1 MQGES
6 SNKRR
11 LTRRHVLKTGAAALG
26 AGTGLL
32 NGPPALEAQ
41 STQAPGHRHRHAD
54 RPVLPRPR
62 PPRQHTR
69 RSGDAAAA
77 DRPAAGGHPLAGGR
91 ALLHDRARRAQH
103 QPGRT
108 RGGAEPLWLRRRRGH
123 RPDGEACPGRRS
135 GRRRGHVAMRPVLP
149 VPAGTSGL
157 LPVHV
162 LLERTRRRCRFLRLL
177 SFRTALLY
185 TQGQVSEA

>member
-1 MQGES
+1 MKVPS
-6 SNKRR
+6 SRRR

-26 AGTGLL
+26 AGTATL
-32 NGPPALEAQ
+32 NALPALQ
-41 STQAPGHRHRHAD
+41 PIHPGARHSHRHAD

-77 DRPAAGGHPLAGGR
+77 DRPAAGGHPLPGCR

-103 QPGRT
+103 QSGPTSRS
-108 RGGAEPLWLRRRRGH
+108 AEPLWLRRRRG
-123 RPDGEACPGRRS
+123 RGSDGEACPGRRP

-149 VPAGTSGL
+149 VPAGPSRL

-162 LLERTRRRCRFLRLL
+162 LLEHKGSRRFLRLP
-177 SFRTALLY
+177 SFRTVPLY
-185 TQGQVSEA
+185 TQGQVSAE